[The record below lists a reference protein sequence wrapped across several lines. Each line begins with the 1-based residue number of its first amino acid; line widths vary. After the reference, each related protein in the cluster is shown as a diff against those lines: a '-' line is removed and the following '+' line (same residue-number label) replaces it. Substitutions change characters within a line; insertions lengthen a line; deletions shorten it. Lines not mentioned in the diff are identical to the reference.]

1 MQETSLN
8 PLAFS
13 AMKFLDIESF
23 EDDIAREMQKKKYL
37 SEREKVS
44 NILLIK

>member
-13 AMKFLDIESF
+13 AMKYLDVETF
-23 EDDIAREMQKKKYL
+23 EDDMAREIQKKKYL
-37 SEREKVS
+37 SEREKVR
-44 NILLIK
+44 LIKL

>member
-13 AMKFLDIESF
+13 AMKYLDIETF
-23 EDDIAREMQKKKYL
+23 EDDMAREIQKKKYL
-37 SEREKVS
+37 SEREKVR
-44 NILLIK
+44 LIKL